1 MTVAD
6 LVGGDAAAQQTASV
20 FTTCVNR
27 PRADHVRRDNPVAGR
42 PLPSSDTRR
51 LSACPSPTPLSPMRT
66 FLTLAL
72 LALALPACDGY
83 NLGYD
88 DGYDDGQNDRPQVR
102 VVDFEFDRNGYQ
114 LSNDERTATFESDD
128 ITSNSARTALQDAL
142 ATAGDGAVVVA
153 YVESSLIFNATTTGQ
168 TYSALPVTRAF
179 RDTVEGTPYETV
191 LSYEYSFDNGDFY
204 FDVVSSDP
212 DSDFGESGLFA
223 IVIPRD
229 PQLRVVTI
237 PADVFNKTTVDL
249 TNYAEVRAAFNLP
262 D

>member
-1 MTVAD
+1 V
-6 LVGGDAAAQQTASV
+6 SV
-20 FTTCVNR
+20 
-27 PRADHVRRDNPVAGR
+27 PHA
-42 PLPSSDTRR
+42 PL
-51 LSACPSPTPLSPMRT
+51 PMRT

-72 LALALPACDGY
+72 LALVLPACDGY

-102 VVDFEFDRNGYQ
+102 VVDFEFDRDGYQ
-114 LSNDERTATFESDD
+114 LSTDQRTASFESDD
-128 ITSNSARTALQDAL
+128 ITSNTARTALQNAL
-142 ATAGDGAVVVA
+142 ATAGDGAVVMA
-153 YVESSLIFNATTTGQ
+153 YVESSFLIDATTTGQ

-212 DSDFGESGLFA
+212 ASDFGGDVLFDFA
-223 IVIPRD
+223 IAED

-237 PADVFNKTTVDL
+237 PADIFNKTTVDL
-249 TNYAEVRAAFNLP
+249 TNYEEVRAAFNLP